1 MRDRYLPPCHHD
13 RFLIIDDKVYLC
25 GASIKDLG
33 SRWFSINLMEYSDA
47 DALLARLSQEETEGA
62 E

>member
-1 MRDRYLPPCHHD
+1 MRDTVPVPVSL
-13 RFLIIDDKVYLC
+13 
-25 GASIKDLG
+25 IKDLG

-47 DALLARLSQEETEGA
+47 DALLTRLSQEETEGA